1 MSKCVN
7 VNEILKA
14 SKKYFEDF
22 ISRSTYHSNAI
33 EGSTLSFAET
43 YALLFDNK
51 YSNIENANAKEI
63 YEAINHKYALNKVL
77 DRISEGIKSLDEP
90 FLTAI
95 NQTINH
101 NIMYVGG
108 YRLSSIRII
117 GSDKSFPLPN
127 ELEEIMNRFF
137 EKYNSRF
144 KDFVCLRDLA
154 EMHLEYENIHPYPD
168 GNGRTGRLII
178 NYFLLSD
185 NQSPIVVPFENRKQY
200 LQMMEANDID
210 GLEAFFEKLQ
220 KSERVRMLDFIEMD
234 QEKNRQMKRS
244 NENRNL

>member
-1 MSKCVN
+1 MSEYIN
-7 VNEILKA
+7 INEIMKT

-22 ISRSTYHSNAI
+22 ISRSTYHSNEI

-43 YALLFDNK
+43 YALLFDHK

-117 GSDKSFPLPN
+117 GSDKFIPLPD
-127 ELEEIMNRFF
+127 ELEEIMNFF
-137 EKYNSRF
+137 
-144 KDFVCLRDLA
+144 LRNIILDLK
-154 EMHLEYENIHPYPD
+154 I
-168 GNGRTGRLII
+168 
-178 NYFLLSD
+178 
-185 NQSPIVVPFENRKQY
+185 QS
-200 LQMMEANDID
+200 A
-210 GLEAFFEKLQ
+210 
-220 KSERVRMLDFIEMD
+220 
-234 QEKNRQMKRS
+234 
-244 NENRNL
+244 